1 QIRSLVLYPAELRAR
16 PVDEGRVVSS
26 ACVVRKGAGWAA
38 IALILLEIEG
48 WLAPGDATSPRALPV
63 LPRYWSDAIR
73 LARAAFRLTI
83 ETECFGLAPVCDSL
97 HA

>member
-1 QIRSLVLYPAELRAR
+1 V
-16 PVDEGRVVSS
+16 G
-26 ACVVRKGAGWAA
+26 RKGAGWDA

-48 WLAPGDATSPRALPV
+48 WLAPGEATSPRALLV

-73 LARAAFRLTI
+73 LARAACRLTI
-83 ETECFGLAPVCDSL
+83 ETECFSLAPVCDSL